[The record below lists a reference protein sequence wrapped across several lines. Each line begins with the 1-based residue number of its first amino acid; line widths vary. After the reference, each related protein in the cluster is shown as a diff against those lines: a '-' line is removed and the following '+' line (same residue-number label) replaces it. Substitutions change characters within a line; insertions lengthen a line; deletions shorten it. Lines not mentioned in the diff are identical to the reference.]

1 MKKVCFDFQINL
13 HWIAHHDT
21 LQMAQSVFTC
31 SHFLKPFSIH
41 PVMPPP
47 FRVLLADAAPDH
59 VLAAIIPVDALK
71 WNFPEFPE
79 THFYIVGTL
88 TITPISWIIRDF
100 SDGSFTFPV
109 ALVRRM
115 RGKSAYP
122 TASLLICFLNV
133 IHSSSIRCTP
143 LLPEANALHHQLPAL
158 AHTLHSS
165 IQILHVISLTP
176 LRMSTHLPNPIAYV
190 SVRSLLQIK
199 QQVQSRATALKCR
212 CSSRREGMR

>member
-1 MKKVCFDFQINL
+1 VYFQTSNLKTKMRKVCFDSQINL

-31 SHFLKPFSIH
+31 SQFLKPFSIH
-41 PVMPPP
+41 PLMPPP

-59 VLAAIIPVDALK
+59 VLAAIIPVAALR

-109 ALVRRM
+109 ALVRRI
-115 RGKSAYP
+115 RGKSAAP
-122 TASLLICFLNV
+122 TASLLFCFLNV
-133 IHSSSIRCTP
+133 KHSSSILCTP
-143 LLPEANALHHQLPAL
+143 LLFEANAMHYQLAAL
-158 AHTLHSS
+158 AHTLHS
-165 IQILHVISLTP
+165 P
-176 LRMSTHLPNPIAYV
+176 Y
-190 SVRSLLQIK
+190 
-199 QQVQSRATALKCR
+199 
-212 CSSRREGMR
+212 